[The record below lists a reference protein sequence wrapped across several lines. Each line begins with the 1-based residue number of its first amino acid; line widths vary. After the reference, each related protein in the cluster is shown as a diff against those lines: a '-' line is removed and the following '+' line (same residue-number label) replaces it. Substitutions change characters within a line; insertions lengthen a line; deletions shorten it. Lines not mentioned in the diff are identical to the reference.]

1 MITRLGV
8 HGGPRPPYGV
18 FTGKAQTANPSGPH
32 PVGHITR
39 LGLHGGPRPLYG
51 DFSGKSVGPDPDIVT
66 GSSAGGYRRR
76 KRGERFTTEDEWIA
90 AQDELT
96 AFKALPDMGQ
106 KIVAAQAIQAVE
118 ASTSTAPA
126 VIDAKDALEEYNSA
140 TEALANL
147 ADLNVLLMGYFVL
160 KSRQREEDDIAAM
173 LMLGII

>member
-1 MITRLGV
+1 MITTHLVAFGFLS
-8 HGGPRPPYGV
+8 GASPYV
-18 FTGKAQTANPSGPH
+18 PTNPGNFSGHH
-32 PVGHITR
+32 PVGPYA
-39 LGLHGGPRPLYG
+39 LLDG
-51 DFSGKSVGPDPDIVT
+51 FSPSGVDPDPVT

-76 KRGERFTTEDEWIA
+76 KRGERFTTEDEWLR
-90 AQDELT
+90 AQEELT
-96 AFKALPDMGQ
+96 AFNALPDMGQ

-118 ASTSTAPA
+118 SSTSTAPA